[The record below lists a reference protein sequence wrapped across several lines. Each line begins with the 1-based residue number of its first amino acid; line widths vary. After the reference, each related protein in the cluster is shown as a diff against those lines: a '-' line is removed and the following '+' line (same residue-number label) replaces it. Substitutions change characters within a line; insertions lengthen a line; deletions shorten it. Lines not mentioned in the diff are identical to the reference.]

1 MRVIV
6 LFEKILV
13 PIDGSENAMRAL
25 DSAIQIAKNF
35 NGKISLISVCEI
47 EPEAAMDAAAGE
59 VSLRSAAE
67 LPSVHGAGVRVAS
80 TMNPEAYAQVI
91 KCMREA
97 SKSILAEGEKRAKAD
112 GLQVETLGR
121 EGNVIQAILGEAN
134 AGQFNLVIMGS
145 RGLSTVKEL
154 TLGSVSNGVLRH
166 STIPVLVVK

>member
-1 MRVIV
+1 
-6 LFEKILV
+6 
-13 PIDGSENAMRAL
+13 
-25 DSAIQIAKNF
+25 
-35 NGKISLISVCEI
+35 
-47 EPEAAMDAAAGE
+47 
-59 VSLRSAAE
+59 
-67 LPSVHGAGVRVAS
+67 
-80 TMNPEAYAQVI
+80 
-91 KCMREA
+91 MREA
-97 SKSILAEGEKRAKAD
+97 SKSILAEGEKRTKAE